1 MKGFKHLAVIALM
14 GSIIFS
20 FISCAKDNA
29 DIPRSSAHVLDN
41 SDNTRLEVNRE
52 YTISEKFL
60 TYYIFQDA
68 KNEKVFAAYDNNYV
82 YVYDTSGEVPQCH
95 INRAEISK
103 GDYNISITTQA
114 ESTIYIVKRISYNY
128 QQGGAIDMTLR
139 CESGSHRW
147 HCIYELGV
155 HNSETGEKMVWRAA
169 DLIAFV
175 KRNIDN

>member
-82 YVYDTSGEVPQCH
+82 YVYD
-95 INRAEISK
+95 
-103 GDYNISITTQA
+103 
-114 ESTIYIVKRISYNY
+114 YIVKRISYNY